1 MASVSSI
8 EVSNFLC
15 DGYEPG
21 GEWVPLYRGVTLR
34 LFGSPAALQID
45 NGGGKS
51 SLTDGCLYLLSRDR
65 RLKPK
70 VEDRAAPPDKGWTH
84 VRIEFIER
92 DTHDDVL
99 QGDLITQSPEN
110 APGTHYVVGLCW
122 NRGKEPIFYRYKGV
136 LSDAPSYRV
145 VDDRLELVANDEFR
159 KSVEAMERVVW
170 NKWGNIHDWQSEISG
185 FTNMDIIR
193 QNVEFQIEGAGDY
206 SAMVTKVK
214 QQRGQ
219 RYDEMF
225 FRQFI
230 APELLRRPLGDESDA
245 EEYKFEDA
253 LFRTLKPTALA
264 LMEIGQKEA
273 DLENA
278 RSALDMLGPV
288 ERRAQDVVEA
298 EVDLEKALGN
308 LATSAALIDALT
320 QRDPLP
326 GVPKPLASRSWMSDK
341 KLMNAVS
348 HLAICRQHG
357 LVITDAGLS
366 ELTGVIIGEINRR
379 VPSKK
384 ILFAPLALG
393 PWLGER
399 SARMDQEEPTTSA
412 ANEISQ
418 VLDSKDHLK
427 EDLAENS
434 GPDGARDGAQG
445 LDFKDHLKNKGRGRH
460 RKHPVTGY
468 DLQGALE
475 AVNAVRG
482 LAAADMSDVLSMLP
496 RAFGI
501 GGEVDT
507 NSYRREADGLA
518 ADKEHWVGKVQNA
531 EADQRRLQQEVNEL
545 QRGEHEFH
553 EDEIAY
559 QNFLTR
565 AGEFR
570 EEYREAPLLA
580 EKWAV
585 DEVEKANDAIAKH
598 DVRCGQLE
606 DALQDYL
613 ALKTALG
620 DTTLEAEL
628 GSLNSAFVAAQ
639 SRHALADRA
648 VKDAHAMLE
657 RKRREHGAAT
667 QAWRKIEQVQRDLAA
682 LFVHQEPY
690 QRIFGDADPDAV
702 NPQKALADA
711 HVQLRKL
718 EGQAGEATRR
728 KASID
733 AARNR
738 RDLYKD
744 LFGTVAPATLNTASD
759 LAVIVARLTAEN
771 DVVAQE
777 QPFVSALASYRL
789 EHPDT
794 APADRL
800 REIESIKSALL
811 TERIGLDE
819 EHAGILQEVADL
831 DAFAVADE
839 RVYSHALKLLT
850 HSGVAF
856 VRLREVICQHANGAR
871 REQLLILFSAA
882 LSAPVV
888 DSLDTADKAT
898 FALEQG
904 KLTVPVFLASGL
916 LAFIDH
922 GPVETSG
929 SLGYTFLVGRRTRQV
944 EITLNPNLV
953 VEEKQRAAGRTAEIV
968 ARLEQIRVDLSS
980 YQGTS
985 AGVMTTVAAGQA
997 LVRGS
1002 VEKATHAAEEIERL
1016 TPLHIA
1022 AERRAS
1028 SAALDAIGA
1037 QKVYLTNGGDEGYQ
1051 ELTAVTIPRL
1061 EQEVAANVALI
1072 GTLSAQVT
1080 PEAGA
1085 AQLAM
1090 QSFKRAGGIEELVRM
1105 NASLADAGSVVGVVT
1120 NEIDEITTRLSF
1132 ELNPGADDAQKALRA
1147 IEVSYEAQRDR
1158 LKAAISFESDDGPA
1172 FMAGRAEARVTL
1184 ASSQKAYQTALTGID
1199 FKRAARYVALTRAQ
1213 DRSFSER
1220 LTAAQQ
1226 KLDATIA
1233 DLVPMRTR
1241 LVDIDSRAAQ
1251 IRPFVELLHDL
1262 AQKLV
1267 DRHTQLAILP
1277 DDLRLNA
1284 ARIVLEPAVLKSA
1297 LDLQLACMGGQPGTT
1312 DEVRAAIHNI
1322 SVTVEAI
1329 ELDTSH
1335 IVKLQRDLTRVRS
1348 EFDRERDEYCR
1359 RARSGN
1365 IKGLQI
1371 NEIEKIENART
1382 ANDLA
1387 RLHDLKEV
1395 IARQVESERAA
1406 VQKISE
1412 SMQSNK
1418 VATIDNLVQLARQ
1431 AEVNLRI
1438 LHNVMKRHP
1447 SACFKIDVQV
1457 ASEEKIGD
1465 IINRLVS
1472 DIQDRETTSRDR
1484 SSAASNSDIGE
1495 RDDDYRNLIHDR
1507 IYKDMFL
1514 APSVHFVHTAI
1525 RPNGETLFTAPG
1537 VQLSTGQHTALAMMW
1552 LVRHA
1557 EYAQARAVMTLG
1569 TKREQKAALKG
1580 SQRIMFFDGLFSNLS
1595 NESYIDAAFHGL
1607 KDVGESFQLIG
1618 LIHNPHYVN
1627 NPRIFPVHLVGKKR
1641 RDKNIGRERT
1651 FMTFKRWQADN
1662 GVAFFTSA
1670 LKQGDQNDS
1679 I

>member
-21 GEWVPLYRGVTLR
+21 AEWVPLYRGVTLR

-70 VEDRAAPPDKGWTH
+70 VEDRAAPADKGWTH

-99 QGDLITQSPEN
+99 QGDLITQAPED

-122 NRGKEPIFYRYKGV
+122 NRGKEPIFYRYKGT

-145 VDDRLELVANDEFR
+145 VDDRLELVANDEFK
-159 KSVEAMERVVW
+159 KSVEAMERAIW
-170 NKWGNIHDWQSEISG
+170 NKWGNIQDWQSEIGG
-185 FTNMDIIR
+185 FTNMDIVR

-225 FRQFI
+225 FRQFV
-230 APELLRRPLGDESDA
+230 APELLRRPLGDESDTDD
-245 EEYKFEDA
+245 YKFEDA

-278 RSALDMLGPV
+278 NSALDMLGPV
-288 ERRAQDVVEA
+288 ERRAQDVAEA
-298 EVDLEKALGN
+298 EAGLDQALGS

-326 GVPKPLASRSWMSDK
+326 GVPRPLANRLWMDDT
-341 KLMNAVS
+341 KLVHAVS

-357 LVITDAGLS
+357 LVITDVGLS
-366 ELTGVIIGEINRR
+366 ELTGVVTGEINRR
-379 VPSKK
+379 SSSKK

-393 PWLGER
+393 PWLGGRIVRMVMEE
-399 SARMDQEEPTTSA
+399 SATGTDDQM
-412 ANEISQ
+412 SQ

-427 EDLAENS
+427 EDVAEGS
-434 GPDGARDGAQG
+434 DPVGTRDAAQV
-445 LDFKDHLKNKGRGRH
+445 LDLKDHLKEKGRGKH
-460 RKHPVTGY
+460 RKHAATGY
-468 DLQGALE
+468 DLQGALDAVE
-475 AVNAVRG
+475 AVHG
-482 LAAADMSDVLSMLP
+482 LASTDMNDVLSMLP

-501 GGEVDT
+501 GREIDT
-507 NSYRREADGLA
+507 NAYRREADDLT
-518 ADKEHWVGKVQNA
+518 ADKATLVDKVRSA
-531 EADQRRLQQEVNEL
+531 EAAQGHLQEQVNDL
-545 QRGEHEFH
+545 QRGEHDFH

-565 AGEFR
+565 SGEFS
-570 EEYREAPLLA
+570 EEHRQAPLLA
-580 EKWAV
+580 EEWAAGEL
-585 DEVEKANDAIAKH
+585 DNTNSAIAKH
-598 DVRCGQLE
+598 DERCGQLK
-606 DALQDYL
+606 DNLQDYL

-620 DTTLEAEL
+620 DTALEAEL
-628 GSLNSAFVAAQ
+628 DALNDTFHAAQ
-639 SRHALADRA
+639 SRHVLADRA
-648 VKDAHAMLE
+648 VKDAHIVLE
-657 RKRREHGAAT
+657 RKRREHSEAT
-667 QAWRKIEQVQRDLAA
+667 QAWRKIDLVHRDLAA
-682 LFVHQEPY
+682 LSAYEEPY
-690 QRIFGDADPDAV
+690 RRIFGDADPETV
-702 NPQKALADA
+702 NPQDALAA
-711 HVQLRKL
+711 ANAQLRKL
-718 EGQAGEATRR
+718 EGQAGEAARL
-728 KASID
+728 KDSID
-733 AARNR
+733 GVKDR
-738 RDLYKD
+738 RDLYKE
-744 LFGTVAPATLNTASD
+744 LFDTVAPATLNTTSD
-759 LAVIVARLTAEN
+759 LAVFVTRLAAEN
-771 DVVAQE
+771 DIVALE
-777 QPFVSALASYRL
+777 QPFIAALAAYRL
-789 EHPDT
+789 EHPDI

-800 REIESIKSALL
+800 REIDTIKSALL
-811 TERIGLDE
+811 TERIALNE
-819 EHAGILQEVADL
+819 ERAGIVQEVSDL
-831 DAFAVADE
+831 DTFAVADE

-850 HSGVAF
+850 SSGVAF
-856 VRLREVICQHANGAR
+856 VRLREVICEHSHGAR

-888 DSLDTADKAT
+888 DSLSTADKAT
-898 FALEQG
+898 YVLEQG
-904 KLTVPVFLASGL
+904 KLTVPVFLTSGL

-922 GPVETSG
+922 GQVETSG
-929 SLGYTFLVGRRTRQV
+929 SLAHTFLAGRRTRQV

-953 VEEKQRAAGRTAEIV
+953 VEEKQRAAVRTAEIE
-968 ARLEQIRVDLSS
+968 ARLEHIRVDMST
-980 YQGTS
+980 YEGTS

-1002 VEKATHAAEEIERL
+1002 VDKAGLAAVEIERL
-1016 TPLHIA
+1016 TPLHLA

-1028 SAALDAIGA
+1028 PAALDAIEV
-1037 QKVYLTNGGDEGYQ
+1037 QKVYLAGGGDEAY
-1051 ELTAVTIPRL
+1051 EKLTAVTIPIL
-1061 EQEVAANVALI
+1061 GQEVAANIALI

-1080 PEAGA
+1080 AEAGA

-1090 QSFKRAGGIEELVRM
+1090 RNFKRAGGIEELDRV
-1105 NASLADAGSVVGVVT
+1105 NASLAVVGSVVGVT
-1120 NEIDEITTRLSF
+1120 ANEIDEITTRLSF
-1132 ELNPGADDAQKALRA
+1132 ELDPGVDDAQKVLRT
-1147 IEVSYEAQRDR
+1147 IEASYAEQRDR
-1158 LKAAISFESDDGPA
+1158 LKAAISFESSDGPE
-1172 FMAGRAEARVTL
+1172 FMAGRVEARETMVV
-1184 ASSQKAYQTALTGID
+1184 SQKAYQTALTGID
-1199 FKRAARYVALTRAQ
+1199 FKRAARYVALTRVQ
-1213 DRSFSER
+1213 DRSFAER
-1220 LTAAQQ
+1220 LAIAQHQLAA
-1226 KLDATIA
+1226 AIA

-1241 LVDIDSRAAQ
+1241 LVEIDFRAAQ

-1262 AQKLV
+1262 AQTLL
-1267 DRHTQLAILP
+1267 DRHAQLAILP
-1277 DDLRLNA
+1277 DDLRMNN
-1284 ARIVLEPAVLKSA
+1284 ARIALDPTVLRNS
-1297 LDLQLACMGGQPGTT
+1297 LDLQLACMSGQPGTSE
-1312 DEVRAAIHNI
+1312 DVRAVIHNL
-1322 SVTVEAI
+1322 SVTVDSI
-1329 ELDTSH
+1329 ELDTSR
-1335 IVKLQRDLTRVRS
+1335 IATLRRDLARVRR
-1348 EFDRERDEYCR
+1348 EFERERDEYCR

-1371 NEIEKIENART
+1371 NEIEKIENAST
-1382 ANDLA
+1382 ANDLV

-1395 IARQVESERAA
+1395 IARQVETERAA

-1418 VATIDNLVQLARQ
+1418 AATIDNLVQLARQ
-1431 AEVNLRI
+1431 ADVNLKI
-1438 LHNVMKRHP
+1438 LQNVMKRHP
-1447 SACFKIDVQV
+1447 SACFKIEVQV

-1484 SSAASNSDIGE
+1484 LAAASNSDIGE
-1495 RDDDYRNLIHDR
+1495 RDDDYRALIHGR

-1514 APSVHFVHTAI
+1514 SPSVNFVHTAI
-1525 RPNGETLFTAPG
+1525 RPNGEALFTAPG

-1641 RDKNIGRERT
+1641 RDKSIGRERT
-1651 FMTFKRWQADN
+1651 FMTFKRWQSDN
-1662 GVAFFTSA
+1662 GVAFYTSA
-1670 LKQGDQNDS
+1670 LKHGNRNDPV
-1679 I
+1679 